1 MKIHS
6 KFLIILFLGFAVILA
21 TNTSSVFAQVEKL
34 TIEEYNKQLA
44 QCQQRERAAKAE
56 IAKLEE
62 EISGLKDRLSELDN
76 SIAAMKQEIYRLL
89 GYNQEQIDAFY
100 RELQNIRR
108 QINGLLA
115 LSLEN
120 LYERLDEVDEIG
132 ERLDEMAADRRARLP
147 NIAALLREVQGLY
160 EQLKAKAERAKPKIE
175 TYDVVRG
182 DYLWKIA
189 RKPNIYGDP
198 YAWMRIYSFNRTE
211 IRNPDLIYPNQ
222 VFKIH
227 RQVERGQYLVQRGD
241 FLRRIAGLPQVY
253 NDPFQWKKIFEANNT
268 IIGDPN
274 LIYPHT
280 VLYVP

>member
-1 MKIHS
+1 
-6 KFLIILFLGFAVILA
+6 
-21 TNTSSVFAQVEKL
+21 VFAQGEKL

-44 QCQQRERAAKAE
+44 QCKQRERVAKEE

-62 EISGLKDRLSELDN
+62 EISGLKDKLSELDN

-89 GYNQEQIDAFY
+89 GYNQEQVDAFY
-100 RELQNIRR
+100 RELQSIRR

-115 LSLEN
+115 LSLED
-120 LYERLDEVDEIG
+120 LYERLDEVNEIG

-147 NIAALLREVQGLY
+147 HIAALLREVQGLY
-160 EQLKAKAERAKPKIE
+160 AQLKAKAERAKPKIE

-211 IRNPDLIYPNQ
+211 IKNPNLIYPNQ
-222 VFKIH
+222 VLKIH

-241 FLRRIAGLPQVY
+241 FLRKIAGLPQVY
-253 NDPFQWKKIFEANNT
+253 NDPFQWKKIYEANNT